1 MSFEILENM
10 GGTTYAPLNTTID
23 ADRDYYNLTGLD
35 ACACGGGS
43 ARTRAQM
50 GTGPHPA
57 AGSQPNAG
65 MSGYYA
71 GGIHPE
77 GMLQAV
83 EAPNKLLWL
92 LGGVAA
98 MWAIWAW
105 NTPHAE
111 LEEW

>member
-1 MSFEILENM
+1 MSFEILESPAQ
-10 GGTTYAPLNTTID
+10 TAYAPLNTTID
-23 ADRDYYNLTGLD
+23 RDRDYYNLTGLD

-65 MSGYYA
+65 VSGYYA
-71 GGIHPE
+71 GGIQPE
-77 GMLQAV
+77 GMLGAA
-83 EAPNKLLWL
+83 EAPGKMLWL
-92 LGGVAA
+92 VGGILGA
-98 MWAIWAW
+98 WFIWRGL
-105 NTPHAE
+105 TPHTE